1 MQRYL
6 LTTPWWLVLCAVG
19 MRDDMS
25 AKVLRNVAVGV
36 SAIATLLGLKAIKVR
51 SLTSITV
58 TLMNSDGHVLIKG

>member
-1 MQRYL
+1 
-6 LTTPWWLVLCAVG
+6 

-36 SAIATLLGLKAIKVR
+36 SAIATLHGLKAIKVR
-51 SLTSITV
+51 SHTSITV

>member
-1 MQRYL
+1 
-6 LTTPWWLVLCAVG
+6 